1 MKYKIKFTTT
11 FKKDYKLAVKRGLNI
26 DKLKYVI
33 DILSSGNKLDI
44 KYKDHKLINDK
55 NYENVREC
63 HIEPDWLLIY
73 KIEDNILTLNL
84 IRTGKHNDLFK

>member
-33 DILSSGNKLDI
+33 EILSSGNKLDI
-44 KYKDHKLINDK
+44 KYKDHKLINDE
-55 NYENVREC
+55 NYDNVREC

-73 KIEDNILTLNL
+73 KIENNILTLNL
-84 IRTGKHNDLFK
+84 IRTGKHNALFK

>member
-11 FKKDYKLAVKRGLNI
+11 FKKDYKLAVKRGINI

-33 DILSSGNKLDI
+33 EILSSDNKLDI

-55 NYENVREC
+55 NYNNVRRA
-63 HIEPDWLLIY
+63 I
-73 KIEDNILTLNL
+73 LNL
-84 IRTGKHNDLFK
+84 IGYLYIK

>member
-33 DILSSGNKLDI
+33 EILSSGNKLDI

-84 IRTGKHNDLFK
+84 IRT